1 MKFVLITGISS
12 GIGLYLAKLFA
23 EHSYSVIGTYRN
35 IQYIDSTLMHYKNVH
50 LIKMDVA
57 EELSIEN
64 AFAEIKILTK
74 DYGLYALINNAGIAM
89 PGPLSHLAISKMK
102 YLFEV
107 NVFGPVKMIQMALDL
122 LIQYGQGSRIINIS
136 SVSGLFASPFLGA
149 YAASKF
155 AMEGLSDSLRRELEL
170 LNIKVIVIE
179 PGSIKTRIWGK
190 HLDVASEFKHS
201 PFAEYLDQAR
211 EVILRM
217 EENAIAVDRLKK
229 PLLEAMESPNP
240 KTRYLIRKNKI
251 LFCLL
256 AKYLPVPLVD
266 FLVQRNLKSGK
277 RKIRPI

>member
-1 MKFVLITGISS
+1 
-12 GIGLYLAKLFA
+12 
-23 EHSYSVIGTYRN
+23 
-35 IQYIDSTLMHYKNVH
+35 MHYKNVH

>member
-1 MKFVLITGISS
+1 LKFVLITGVSS

-23 EHSYSVIGTYRN
+23 EQSYSVIGTYRN
-35 IQYIDSTLMHYKNVH
+35 IQFIDSTLMKFNNVH

-57 EELSIEN
+57 DESSIEN
-64 AFAEIKILTK
+64 AFTEIRILTGEF
-74 DYGLYALINNAGIAM
+74 GLYALINNAGIAM
-89 PGPLSHLAISKMK
+89 PGPISHLSIEKMK

-107 NVFGPVKMIQMALDL
+107 NVFGPVKMIQLALDL
-122 LIQYGQGSRIINIS
+122 LIKYGPGSRIINIS

-149 YAASKF
+149 YASSKF
-155 AMEGLSDSLRRELEL
+155 AIEGLSDSLRRELEL

-179 PGSIKTRIWGK
+179 PGSIKTKIWGK
-190 HLDVASEFKHS
+190 HLNVAEEFKNS
-201 PFAEYLDQAR
+201 PYTEYLVQAK
-211 EVILRM
+211 EVILSM
-217 EENAIAVDRLKK
+217 EEKAIPVDHLKK
-229 PLLEAMESPNP
+229 PMIDALESPNP